1 MFEHISYLWRKCRYC
16 NRHRFVCIYSP
27 CEERVA
33 KCLHVFGDGRKWTGK
48 EQPVITDTLGRRWEF
63 VSTNTDI
70 ETVPRDTFD
79 DCRGAIG
86 DHVNVATAPSAKY
99 PGLGNVVYKRV
110 A

>member
-1 MFEHISYLWRKCRYC
+1 MLEHISYLWRKCRYC
-16 NRHRFVCIYSP
+16 KRHRFICIHSP
-27 CEERVA
+27 CDERIA
-33 KCLHVFGDGRKWTGK
+33 KCLHVYGDGRKWTGK
-48 EQPVITDTLGRRWEF
+48 EAPIITDTLGRRWEF
-63 VSTNTDI
+63 VSTTSDI
-70 ETVPRDTFD
+70 ETVPAVTFD